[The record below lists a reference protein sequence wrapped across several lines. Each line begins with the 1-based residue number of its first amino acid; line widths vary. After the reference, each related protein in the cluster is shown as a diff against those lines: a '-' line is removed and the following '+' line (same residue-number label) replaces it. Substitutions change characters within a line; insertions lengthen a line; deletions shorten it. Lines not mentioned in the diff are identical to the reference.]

1 MKKILIYV
9 YLFMEYIVI
18 LYVNENVNIKMIDRF
33 YFILAQNVCSPRI
46 QVTERQNIKNLKI
59 KKTLY
64 KKM

>member
-1 MKKILIYV
+1 
-9 YLFMEYIVI
+9 MEYIVI

-33 YFILAQNVCSPRI
+33 YFILAQNVCSHRI